1 MGTPIPQQPT
11 RSRPL
16 LHPVGSRPH
25 ESPLR
30 CRPFREAYPFAPT
43 SGPPAATAAQGVNP
57 YVHRGAHEANPYVQT
72 APASHSSA
80 TASMETVVKVLGRCG
95 KKLEKG
101 AKNAGTAADHLWQH
115 RIRRRGAR
123 QALRADI
130 WDPPGEKLRKAYAC
144 YLSTPSG
151 PAIGT
156 LYLSTRRLAFCSDH
170 GPPPLGGSRHQ
181 PTTRYAVV
189 LELSQVLA
197 VVPSPNRMN
206 PSDKYIQVLTTAGHE
221 LWFMGFVSYDKAVK
235 NLTEAL
241 QKCPP
246 ATAW

>member
-1 MGTPIPQQPT
+1 MN
-11 RSRPL
+11 
-16 LHPVGSRPH
+16 HPYGAGPS
-25 ESPLR
+25 
-30 CRPFREAYPFAPT
+30 REAYPFAPT

-115 RIRRRGAR
+115 
-123 QALRADI
+123 LRTAPNLTDAAMSSLATGTKVFAEGGRDKLFEQTFGI
-130 WDPPGEKLRKAYAC
+130 LPGEKLRKAYAC

-170 GPPPLGGSRHQ
+170 GPSAARGQPPSAHHK
-181 PTTRYAVV
+181 VV